1 MGGIRYQNFHQN
13 FQQQF
18 SGIAAGIPTASELKH
33 DNAVTPRV
41 GILWQPQHWLS
52 LYTNYV
58 ESYGVNFGQSWVSDT
73 QSKPVPST
81 SATQYEGGIKTE
93 FFNGRLRSNLAY
105 FDLVKTNISTSDLAH
120 PGFVLVT
127 GAVQSR
133 GYEFDVTGEILPGW
147 NAIATYSNTD
157 AKTIK
162 SNEVGAAG
170 SIGAVGSR
178 FWGVPRNTASL
189 WNTYELQQG
198 DIKGL
203 KFGGGVT
210 LRNGQI
216 ACCDAPAYTLPGYVT
231 VDVLAAYSR
240 NVGKAKVTLQLNVN
254 NLLDK
259 SYYTGLQ
266 TYVNSG
272 NNAAFLDFGMP
283 RTFMGS
289 IGIQF

>member
-1 MGGIRYQNFHQN
+1 M
-13 FQQQF
+13 
-18 SGIAAGIPTASELKH
+18 
-33 DNAVTPRV
+33 
-41 GILWQPQHWLS
+41 
-52 LYTNYV
+52 
-58 ESYGVNFGQSWVSDT
+58 
-73 QSKPVPST
+73 
-81 SATQYEGGIKTE
+81 
-93 FFNGRLRSNLAY
+93 
-105 FDLVKTNISTSDLAH
+105 
-120 PGFVLVT
+120 
-127 GAVQSR
+127 
-133 GYEFDVTGEILPGW
+133 TGEILPGW